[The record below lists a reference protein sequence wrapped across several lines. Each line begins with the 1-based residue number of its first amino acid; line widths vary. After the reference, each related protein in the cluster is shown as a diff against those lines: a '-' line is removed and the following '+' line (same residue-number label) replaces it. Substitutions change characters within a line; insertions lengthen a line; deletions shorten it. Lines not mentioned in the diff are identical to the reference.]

1 MLRPGTQDTLI
12 RQRVNMPTAQSHA
25 ELVREVAPKIK
36 AQAFFS
42 ARVAEAHILDRLRAV
57 SDAYS
62 RGEIGLGEA
71 RNTLKDFLRAEGYDD
86 PRQAGMRNLAST
98 GRLNLILKQNAAM
111 ANAAAEWKRM
121 HDPDAMRVFP
131 YVRYHARGDKRTRGE
146 HAALD
151 GKIFAKDDPF
161 LSTHTPP
168 WEFNCR
174 CWLEEITAQEA
185 GRTPELIQEPT
196 PPEKVKVES
205 GSGFSFDPAHAFEKY
220 DYSLVKD
227 PGLREETREG
237 VTRILAGQSDG
248 ADQSDGAGAPAGTGG
263 SSGWGKKPEPLQFMR
278 QPQEKNLEEHVAELE
293 RRVAE
298 ESGNK
303 VFPKE
308 PNEFLKGDD
317 LDKAEAEARKAVPS
331 EVMDEVD
338 QKVREIGKEG
348 LRPFMHYSSRPE
360 DSENAAVRKAAYH
373 NGVIDWTGVE
383 ISEAR
388 KKAVAELHHL
398 LDIMPKFHG
407 TVYRGCAFDNE
418 DDVAEYIEK
427 LLRTPEKL
435 TGFISTTPD
444 PVVAHRYASSG
455 AYKVVIVVPNCRNA
469 VYFGPYSTHP
479 EDEESLI
486 NYDFYLKAL
495 DKYEKDGI
503 IYVIAEEK
511 RR

>member
-1 MLRPGTQDTLI
+1 MLRPGTQETLI
-12 RQRVNMPTAQSHA
+12 RQRVNMPTAKSHA

-42 ARVAEAHILDRLRAV
+42 ARVAEGHILDRLRAV

-185 GRTPELIQEPT
+185 GKTPELIQEPT

-205 GSGFSFDPAHAFEKY
+205 ESGFSFDPAHAFEEF
-220 DYSLVKD
+220 D
-227 PGLREETREG
+227 PGLIRDETRRAEVVRDMQQQFDAEYHDMKLWWPGAHPKKESEPVDQVSVERAMKETEKVLPNAQVRWFTRDYLLDMSKTENVLHNVDSLNRINRQLYRLKQQYGLDEIRSLSAERLSSRAVGGANPAKGELILNIGYLNGYDWSKHPHKNGRYTDCSGLLFVGHEIEG
-237 VTRILAGQSDG
+237 VVSHEVWHLKSKDLFGLDLPEAQVTEAMRIRRKKLEMAFERAYNDGILTSHGASDKWEFF
-248 ADQSDGAGAPAGTGG
+248 SEIKVWEEFEKSTL
-263 SSGWGKKPEPLQFMR
+263 PEYI
-278 QPQEKNLEEHVAELE
+278 K
-293 RRVAE
+293 
-298 ESGNK
+298 
-303 VFPKE
+303 
-308 PNEFLKGDD
+308 EFLT
-317 LDKAEAEARKAVPS
+317 
-331 EVMDEVD
+331 
-338 QKVREIGKEG
+338 G
-348 LRPFMHYSSRPE
+348 L
-360 DSENAAVRKAAYH
+360 K
-373 NGVIDWTGVE
+373 
-383 ISEAR
+383 
-388 KKAVAELHHL
+388 
-398 LDIMPKFHG
+398 
-407 TVYRGCAFDNE
+407 
-418 DDVAEYIEK
+418 
-427 LLRTPEKL
+427 
-435 TGFISTTPD
+435 
-444 PVVAHRYASSG
+444 
-455 AYKVVIVVPNCRNA
+455 
-469 VYFGPYSTHP
+469 
-479 EDEESLI
+479 
-486 NYDFYLKAL
+486 
-495 DKYEKDGI
+495 
-503 IYVIAEEK
+503 
-511 RR
+511 